1 MNSFIE
7 NALLCAI
14 YMSVQAHTG
23 KTVNIEDVHKNFF
36 KKDNEKLNAIYFAGQ
51 TLFLD
56 TPENSI
62 TLSWDKETYGFFK
75 GDTPR
80 QLLNLRNLQLLK
92 ELMELNNIKFQPK
105 EHI

>member
-7 NALLCAI
+7 NALLCGI

-23 KTVNIEDVHKNFF
+23 KTVYIEDVHKNFF
-36 KKDNEKLNAIYFAGQ
+36 KEENEKLKAIYFAGQ

-80 QLLNLRNLQLLK
+80 QLLNIKNLKLLK
-92 ELMELNNIKFQPK
+92 ELMELKNINFQTK